1 MPVPDT
7 GSQAAAS
14 RSARASPRT
23 VETIE
28 TILAPV
34 PESERPPPRLIS
46 WWEGLETVIQIALAF
61 PLLALLLFLVNLGPF
76 GQPVLR
82 SIFYGLFEGGLLT
95 GLLVLATVNER
106 NKRRRR

>member
-1 MPVPDT
+1 M
-7 GSQAAAS
+7 
-14 RSARASPRT
+14 
-23 VETIE
+23 
-28 TILAPV
+28 
-34 PESERPPPRLIS
+34 IS

-76 GQPVLR
+76 GQPLLR
-82 SIFYGLFEGGLLT
+82 SIFYGLFEDGLLT